1 MNRPLILASTSPR
14 RQSLLAELG
23 IPFTISAPTLEQET
37 LDPALPLAEA
47 LEHLA
52 LEKARSV
59 ARDNPQAL
67 VLGADTIVCK
77 DDALLG
83 KPRDAAHAAQ
93 MLRTLSGAEH
103 QVITAVALTCAESQ
117 KSITR
122 ALGPDPAVEADGF
135 PLQWKPGDFLLLCSD
150 GLVNTVT
157 DQEIMFEILHNGQPE
172 GCLQRLMAISKQ
184 RGAPDNV
191 TAILLMN
198 D

>member
-122 ALGPDPAVEADGF
+122 HAQSSVHFRTLSEQEIQDYIASREPLDKAGAYGVQSRGALFVERID
-135 PLQWKPGDFLLLCSD
+135 GDFFNVMGLPVEQL
-150 GLVNTVT
+150 GLVLARFGV
-157 DQEIMFEILHNGQPE
+157 
-172 GCLQRLMAISKQ
+172 K
-184 RGAPDNV
+184 
-191 TAILLMN
+191 LL
-198 D
+198 

>member
-1 MNRPLILASTSPR
+1 MLRPLILASTSPR

-37 LDPALPLAEA
+37 LDPALP
-47 LEHLA
+47 LA

-122 ALGPDPAVEADGF
+122 HAQSSVHFRTLSE
-135 PLQWKPGDFLLLCSD
+135 
-150 GLVNTVT
+150 
-157 DQEIMFEILHNGQPE
+157 QEIQDYIASREPLDKAGAYGIQGRGGKFVEK
-172 GCLQRLMAISKQ
+172 LQ
-184 RGAPDNV
+184 GPYDNV
-191 TAILLMN
+191 VGLPLDLVRQMLAELEEE
-198 D
+198 DQ

>member
-1 MNRPLILASTSPR
+1 MLRPLILASTSPR

-23 IPFTISAPTLEQET
+23 IPFTISAPKLAQET

-59 ARDNPQAL
+59 ARDNPQTL

-77 DDALLG
+77 DGALLG

-103 QVITAVALTCAESQ
+103 QVITAVALTCGDSQ
-117 KSITR
+117 QCLTR
-122 ALGPDPAVEADGF
+122 PAQSSVHCRTLRE
-135 PLQWKPGDFLLLCSD
+135 
-150 GLVNTVT
+150 
-157 DQEIMFEILHNGQPE
+157 QEILDYIASREPLDKAGAYGIQGQGGKFVE
-172 GCLQRLMAISKQ
+172 KLQ
-184 RGAPDNV
+184 GPYDNV
-191 TAILLMN
+191 VGLPLDLVRQMLAEWEEE
-198 D
+198 DQ

>member
-1 MNRPLILASTSPR
+1 MLRPLILASTSPR

-23 IPFTISAPTLEQET
+23 IPFTISAPKLEQET

-103 QVITAVALTCAESQ
+103 QVITAVALTCVESQ

-122 ALGPDPAVEADGF
+122 HAQSSVHFRTLSE
-135 PLQWKPGDFLLLCSD
+135 
-150 GLVNTVT
+150 
-157 DQEIMFEILHNGQPE
+157 QEIQDYIASREPLDKAGAYGIQGQGGKFVE
-172 GCLQRLMAISKQ
+172 KLQ
-184 RGAPDNV
+184 GPYDNV
-191 TAILLMN
+191 VGLPLDLVRQMLAEWEEE
-198 D
+198 DQ

>member
-1 MNRPLILASTSPR
+1 MLRPLILASTSPR

-23 IPFTISAPTLEQET
+23 IPFTISAPKLAQET

-59 ARDNPQAL
+59 ARDNPQTL

-77 DDALLG
+77 DGALLG

-103 QVITAVALTCAESQ
+103 QVITAVALTCVESQ
-117 KSITR
+117 AQSSVHFRT
-122 ALGPDPAVEADGF
+122 LSE
-135 PLQWKPGDFLLLCSD
+135 
-150 GLVNTVT
+150 
-157 DQEIMFEILHNGQPE
+157 QEILDYIASRVPLDKAGAYGIQGQGGKFVE
-172 GCLQRLMAISKQ
+172 KLQ
-184 RGAPDNV
+184 GPYDNV
-191 TAILLMN
+191 VGLPLDLVRQMLAEWEEE
-198 D
+198 DQ

>member
-1 MNRPLILASTSPR
+1 MLRPLILASTSPR

-23 IPFTISAPTLEQET
+23 IPFTISAPMLEQET

-117 KSITR
+117 KSITCHAQSSVHFR
-122 ALGPDPAVEADGF
+122 TLSE
-135 PLQWKPGDFLLLCSD
+135 
-150 GLVNTVT
+150 
-157 DQEIMFEILHNGQPE
+157 QEIQDYIASREPLDKAGAYGIQGQGGKFVE
-172 GCLQRLMAISKQ
+172 KLQ
-184 RGAPDNV
+184 GPYDNV
-191 TAILLMN
+191 VGLPLDLVRQMLAEWEEE
-198 D
+198 DQ

>member
-1 MNRPLILASTSPR
+1 MLRPLILASTSPR

-77 DDALLG
+77 HGLSLRRKTG
-83 KPRDAAHAAQ
+83 LSHAQ
-93 MLRTLSGAEH
+93 LS
-103 QVITAVALTCAESQ
+103 
-117 KSITR
+117 
-122 ALGPDPAVEADGF
+122 
-135 PLQWKPGDFLLLCSD
+135 CSSR
-150 GLVNTVT
+150 GLSSWT
-157 DQEIMFEILHNGQPE
+157 DSTERRE
-172 GCLQRLMAISKQ
+172 
-184 RGAPDNV
+184 
-191 TAILLMN
+191 
-198 D
+198 

>member
-1 MNRPLILASTSPR
+1 MLRPLILASTSPR

-23 IPFTISAPTLEQET
+23 IPFTISAPKLAQET

-59 ARDNPQAL
+59 ARDNPQTL

-77 DDALLG
+77 DGALLG

-103 QVITAVALTCAESQ
+103 QVITAVALTCTESQ

-122 ALGPDPAVEADGF
+122 HAQSSVHFRTLSE
-135 PLQWKPGDFLLLCSD
+135 
-150 GLVNTVT
+150 
-157 DQEIMFEILHNGQPE
+157 QEIQDYIASREPLDKAGAYGIQGQGGKFVE
-172 GCLQRLMAISKQ
+172 KLQ
-184 RGAPDNV
+184 GPYDNV
-191 TAILLMN
+191 VGLPLDLVRQMLAEWEEE
-198 D
+198 DQ